1 MLIPMYSIFQDS
13 PLVADSSI
21 SLFTNFTKINTRD
34 GLFDSAYSS
43 CSILYSS
50 TSNSRHIINLKIC
63 AIGRLILVE
72 ALASISICIPLIGT
86 PICTILIQE
95 VEHVV

>member
-21 SLFTNFTKINTRD
+21 SLFKNFIKINTRD

-43 CSILYSS
+43 CSILVS

-72 ALASISICIPLIGT
+72 ALASFSICIPLIGT

-95 VEHVV
+95 VERV

>member
-21 SLFTNFTKINTRD
+21 SLFTNFIKINTRD

-43 CSILYSS
+43 CSILVVHQTPDKLLISKYV
-50 TSNSRHIINLKIC
+50 
-63 AIGRLILVE
+63 RL
-72 ALASISICIPLIGT
+72 GD
-86 PICTILIQE
+86 
-95 VEHVV
+95 

>member
-21 SLFTNFTKINTRD
+21 SLFKNFIKINTRD

-43 CSILYSS
+43 CSILVVHQTPDTLLISKYV
-50 TSNSRHIINLKIC
+50 
-63 AIGRLILVE
+63 RL
-72 ALASISICIPLIGT
+72 GD
-86 PICTILIQE
+86 
-95 VEHVV
+95 